1 MEKKTL
7 ILVTTA
13 LVSALSLSGCSAG
26 FDKFEKAYAS
36 CGSPDG
42 VVVSDG
48 GKTLSIDTEG
58 EEDYSGATY
67 TDFNCILNAV
77 ETPQFVQEQISAT
90 SALMGRQTDEFD
102 GIEVSWSFHPDS
114 GAKLT
119 MHKRD

>member
-1 MEKKTL
+1 MEKKKL
-7 ILVTTA
+7 IVLATAFVTT
-13 LVSALSLSGCSAG
+13 LSLTGCIAG
-26 FDKFEKAYAS
+26 FDKFEKAYGS

-42 VVVSDG
+42 VEVSDG

-58 EEDYSGATY
+58 DEDYSGASFD
-67 TDFNCILNAV
+67 DFNCILDAV

-90 SALMGRQTDEFD
+90 SALMGRQTEEFD
-102 GIEVSWSFHPDS
+102 GIEISWSYHPDT